1 MPMTTTRIGIGT
13 ALSLHSTRGARL
25 QELIILR
32 IKALLSW
39 HISELCSGN
48 DACFRLL
55 NFPEVVAPIVA
66 IFARWSRHLD
76 VARAR
81 SASESTV
88 ASIPRKARGGLDSL
102 LTHSHP
108 HSPS

>member
-48 DACFRLL
+48 DAYFRLL
-55 NFPEVVAPIVA
+55 NFPEVVAPINA

-76 VARAR
+76 VARPS
-81 SASESTV
+81 SANESTI
-88 ASIPRKARGGLDSL
+88 ASLTGQEDARFDRLS
-102 LTHSHP
+102 
-108 HSPS
+108 